1 MLLPQRLRS
10 VQTLEMRWLK
20 KPRQANEANFMYAL
34 QDLWADPTTTDSEL
48 HALCRV
54 VPESFPN
61 VRQLDIVLDC
71 FVSPPEEL
79 GEPIPIVERLV
90 LGPIEDMLRVLG
102 PGREYKVYI
111 QMDVWDGLLRRHR
124 GLYGPELRNE
134 MNGYIE
140 GRFWKVLGPGNKL
153 GYWICSGQYYDSFT
167 SVMGA
172 PF

>member
-1 MLLPQRLRS
+1 
-10 VQTLEMRWLK
+10 
-20 KPRQANEANFMYAL
+20 MYAL

-48 HALCRV
+48 HTLCRV

-111 QMDVWDGLLRRHR
+111 KMEVWDGLMKRHM
-124 GLYGPELRNE
+124 GLYGPELRIE
-134 MNGYIE
+134 MNGYTE
-140 GRFWKVLGPGNKL
+140 GRFWKVLGPGNEV
-153 GYWICSGQYYDSFT
+153 GYWICSGWYSMNLT
-167 SVMGA
+167 SVKRA